1 MKTVN
6 DSKAEIM
13 TTLNHIRTVYNKLHA
28 QSGLHRPFTFPD
40 AHKLTEGLL
49 LSTWTHWEEFIQE
62 ILIIDLA
69 TTNDGFLKKDIKK
82 FRTIGAPMRYAEK
95 ILNHPDSP
103 EKFIEWDYSVV
114 QKRANN
120 YLAAGH
126 RYPTSLARQND
137 IDKLKRIRNGIAHKS
152 DKAWD
157 SFIKLVRAAPFSLT
171 GTQLRGMTVGRF
183 AFSHQWNGNF
193 VLIESINVIEECV
206 NELVP

>member
-1 MKTVN
+1 MKTVQ
-6 DSKAEIM
+6 DSKVEIQQ
-13 TTLNHIRTVYNKLHA
+13 TLTHIRAVYNKLHD

-62 ILIIDLA
+62 ILILDLA
-69 TTNDGFLKKDIKK
+69 TASDGFLKKDIKK
-82 FRTIGAPMRYAEK
+82 FRTKGAPLRYAER

-103 EKFIEWDYSVV
+103 DKYIEWDYGIV
-114 QKRANN
+114 QKRASN
-120 YLAAGH
+120 YLAIGH
-126 RYPTSLARQND
+126 RYPQALARQND

-152 DKAWD
+152 DRAWD
-157 SFIKLVRAAPFSLT
+157 SFIKLVKAAPFNLT

-193 VLIESINVIEECV
+193 VLLESLNVIEACV